1 MITRILVV
9 YPIMKSP
16 KKDEAKPPSFHD
28 YIDRFTVGSLVVV
41 ALGIVA
47 VVALRRRRA

>member
-1 MITRILVV
+1 MITCILV

-28 YIDRFTVGSLVVV
+28 YIDRFTVGSLVVA

-47 VVALRRRRA
+47 IVALRRRA

>member
-1 MITRILVV
+1 
-9 YPIMKSP
+9 MKSP

-28 YIDRFTVGSLVVV
+28 YIDRFTVGSLVVA

-47 VVALRRRRA
+47 VVVIRRRRS

>member
-9 YPIMKSP
+9 HPIMKSP
-16 KKDEAKPPSFHD
+16 KKEAKPPSFHD

-41 ALGIVA
+41 GLGIVA